1 MSACD
6 VCGRAR
12 NPLVRL
18 DSTAI
23 DGCAANHDVTTGV
36 PGQFADQADCLRL
49 GYERSQRAL
58 ASARERERQ
67 LRRLVERLATTVPD
81 MGMAAALVQDAR
93 VWLET
98 HPEEG

>member
-67 LRRLVERLATTVPD
+67 LRRLL
-81 MGMAAALVQDAR
+81 AALVDPRQRGNGPADDAR
-93 VWLET
+93 AWLAANK
-98 HPEEG
+98 EEG